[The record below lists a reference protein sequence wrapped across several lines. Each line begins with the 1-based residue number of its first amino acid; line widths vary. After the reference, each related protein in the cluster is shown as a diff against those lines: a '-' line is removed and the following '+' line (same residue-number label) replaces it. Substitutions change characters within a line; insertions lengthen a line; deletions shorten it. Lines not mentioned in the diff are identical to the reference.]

1 MKKKRQI
8 LFVLF
13 VLIAAV
19 AIGYLVYYF
28 VDRSMRHDIYETL
41 QEEVVATV
49 TPTPSPTAT
58 PKPEATVTATP
69 IPTPTPSVTP
79 TTIDFNALWA
89 VNPEVAAWIQV
100 PGTVINYPIMRSETD
115 DTYYLNHTIEG
126 AGGYPGSIYMERTN
140 AGAFTDYN
148 TVLYGH
154 NMNSGTMFAG
164 LHAYASAD
172 FLSKNHQVIID
183 TPEQKLT
190 YEIFAAVTFGN
201 EHILNSYDF
210 STPEGRQVYLDAVMN
225 AGGVYRSDVT
235 VDANSQILT
244 LSTCIDGQPENRF
257 LVEAVLV
264 HE

>member
-58 PKPEATVTATP
+58 PKPEA
-69 IPTPTPSVTP
+69 
-79 TTIDFNALWA
+79 
-89 VNPEVAAWIQV
+89 
-100 PGTVINYPIMRSETD
+100 TVINYPIMRSETD